1 MRSRYIL
8 LKIDRFLLASPCFRQ
23 GQRYWLLTRI
33 ATTAGGLSFRRAG
46 SGQILYDVALIPC
59 GLPSARVRSHA
70 KQKKTIALCIGLT
83 DPELRGRHGGT
94 RGNSPEHRQ
103 NEHQRFHHGLF
114 FNKILLFVRGDAPLR
129 LRFALQKLALAI
141 VLRRQRK
148 ILARRASQLADA
160 IPLW

>member
-8 LKIDRFLLASPCFRQ
+8 LKIDRFLLASPCFRT
-23 GQRYWLLTRI
+23 GAKILVANADRDD
-33 ATTAGGLSFRRAG
+33 GGLSFRRAG
-46 SGQILYDVALIPC
+46 SGQIFCDVALIPC

-94 RGNSPEHRQ
+94 RCNSPEHSQ